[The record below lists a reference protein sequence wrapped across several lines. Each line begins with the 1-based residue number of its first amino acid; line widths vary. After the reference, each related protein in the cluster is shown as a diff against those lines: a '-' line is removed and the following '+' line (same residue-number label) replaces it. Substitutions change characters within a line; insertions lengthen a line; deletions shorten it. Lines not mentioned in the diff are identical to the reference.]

1 MATVFAY
8 QPRAVSGD
16 TTAVAGQTQVV
27 GDIAG
32 HAMSANGD
40 LIRYRKRAAI
50 ALASA
55 VSHIASTKLSMTF
68 LLPAFSKAISSLL
81 PSIATMQP

>member
-1 MATVFAY
+1 M
-8 QPRAVSGD
+8 
-16 TTAVAGQTQVV
+16 V

-32 HAMSANGD
+32 HAMSADVD

-50 ALASA
+50 ALESA
-55 VSHIASTKLSMTF
+55 GSHTASTKLSMTF
-68 LLPAFSKAISSLL
+68 LLPAFSKEISSLL